1 MDTRR
6 LNRLLLLALLVA
18 PGVRAQLPA
27 APPKTPAAAEESSD
41 DPLGRSTP
49 RGTVVG
55 FMRAAD
61 KEDYDLAVSYLDT
74 NQRGDS
80 ARQLAQQLQAV
91 LNRESSIDLNEVSAK
106 PDGTRQDP
114 QNPNRNLV
122 GMATT
127 STGGVPIRLERVQ
140 RGDNPPIWLFSR
152 DTLRHVPEAYQDIAN
167 TPGIERYL
175 PGRLSSKFLSRPLW
189 QWFILLISIPL
200 VFVLGSLLG
209 RLLRPLLTAVAT
221 RFLGRTEID
230 SVGSL
235 VGPLRLVL
243 LGILLL
249 IGSDYSFTLLG
260 RRFWK
265 NLSADLIVFGATW
278 LSLRLLGIAT
288 KLYVARLRRTGAWE
302 KLALAALLGRML
314 QVAVLIV
321 GVLTV
326 LNLGGVNLTAA
337 LAGLGIGGLALAFA
351 AQKTLENLFGGIM
364 IISDRPVRIGDA
376 CKIGDITGTV
386 LDIGL
391 RSTRVRTLDRSIV
404 TIPNGQLATMN
415 LENFTLRDKYWFR
428 PTILLAQETTTGQM
442 QAVLHKLRDLL
453 EKDDRVE
460 SGTARVRFTGLGSA
474 SQNTEISAYVFATN
488 LEEFLA
494 IQEQLLLRILEIV
507 ESAGTA
513 LAIPVQRAYVVRDSV
528 RFEGE
533 AKSVTVA
540 DSNL

>member
-1 MDTRR
+1 M
-6 LNRLLLLALLVA
+6 
-18 PGVRAQLPA
+18 
-27 APPKTPAAAEESSD
+27 
-41 DPLGRSTP
+41 
-49 RGTVVG
+49 
-55 FMRAAD
+55 
-61 KEDYDLAVSYLDT
+61 
-74 NQRGDS
+74 
-80 ARQLAQQLQAV
+80 
-91 LNRESSIDLNEVSAK
+91 
-106 PDGTRQDP
+106 
-114 QNPNRNLV
+114 
-122 GMATT
+122 
-127 STGGVPIRLERVQ
+127 
-140 RGDNPPIWLFSR
+140 
-152 DTLRHVPEAYQDIAN
+152 
-167 TPGIERYL
+167 
-175 PGRLSSKFLSRPLW
+175 
-189 QWFILLISIPL
+189 
-200 VFVLGSLLG
+200 
-209 RLLRPLLTAVAT
+209 
-221 RFLGRTEID
+221 
-230 SVGSL
+230 
-235 VGPLRLVL
+235 
-243 LGILLL
+243 
-249 IGSDYSFTLLG
+249 
-260 RRFWK
+260 
-265 NLSADLIVFGATW
+265 
-278 LSLRLLGIAT
+278 
-288 KLYVARLRRTGAWE
+288 
-302 KLALAALLGRML
+302 
-314 QVAVLIV
+314 
-321 GVLTV
+321 
-326 LNLGGVNLTAA
+326 
-337 LAGLGIGGLALAFA
+337 ALAFA